1 MDLELKDRRV
11 LVTGGAKG
19 IGEAITRAVAAE
31 GAVPVIVD
39 RDREAGTALC
49 AELTAGGARCALVVA
64 DLMEEGACRR
74 AVEESVAAVGG
85 VDALVNNAGVN
96 DRVSL
101 ESGTA
106 EEFVTSL
113 RRSLVH
119 YFDMAHF
126 ALPSLREARGAVVN
140 IASKVA
146 VTGQGGT
153 SGYAASKGGIL
164 ALTRE
169 WAVELL
175 AAGVRVNAVIPGD
188 VMTPLYRQWL
198 DTFPDPDGKLDE
210 IVRNIPLERR
220 MSRPEEVAAMVL
232 FLLSARSGHMT
243 GQHLYVDGGYVH
255 LDRALT

>member
-1 MDLELKDRRV
+1 MDLGLKDRKV
-11 LVTGGAKG
+11 VVTGGAKG

-31 GAVPVIVD
+31 GAVPVVVD
-39 RDREAGTALC
+39 RDREAGESLR
-49 AELTAGGARCALVVA
+49 AELEAAGTPCALVVA

-74 AVEESVAAVGG
+74 AVEGALAAVGG

-101 ESGTA
+101 EHGTA
-106 EEFVTSL
+106 EDFVTSL

-119 YFDMAHF
+119 YFEMAHW
-126 ALPSLREARGAVVN
+126 ALPALRESRGAIVN

-175 AAGVRVNAVIPGD
+175 PAGVRVNAVIPGD

-198 DTFPDPDGKLDE
+198 ATFPDPDGKLDE
-210 IVRNIPLERR
+210 IVRNIPLDRR
-220 MSRPEEVAAMVL
+220 MSEPGEVAAMVA
-232 FLLSARSGHMT
+232 FLLSPRAGHMT